1 MTETGHETM
10 TAKGLATRE
19 KLLQAAA
26 KAFAEF
32 GYERTRISDIVQFA
46 GVSHGNFYRH
56 FADKDEILFAV
67 LHPLIGEVHQASSR
81 GAGDKQIPT
90 EAELIERNTA
100 FFRAYARQRHL
111 LRVMREAAAQADKEK
126 FLDLWLTER
135 NKFIDRTA
143 GWLKSLQLQGYLT
156 IGSKPQ
162 LLAEALGALTEQLA
176 YVHIGLPKQA
186 PRHEQ
191 IDELGR
197 ICGHIWYMSIFGAVP
212 DLPGAPVGR
221 QESAPERT
229 GAQ

>member
-1 MTETGHETM
+1 MAETGHETM

-32 GYERTRISDIVQFA
+32 GYERTRISDIVQIA

-67 LHPLIGEVHQASSR
+67 LQPLLAEVHQASGR
-81 GAGDKQIPT
+81 GPGDKQIPT
-90 EAELIERNTA
+90 EADLVERNTA
-100 FFRAYARQRHL
+100 FFRAYAKQRLL

-126 FLDLWLTER
+126 FLDLWIRER
-135 NKFIDRTA
+135 GKFINRTA
-143 GWLKSLQLQGYLT
+143 TWLKGLQQQGHLAV
-156 IGSKPQ
+156 GKKPQ

-176 YVHIGLPKQA
+176 YVHIGLAKQT

-197 ICGHIWYMSIFGAVP
+197 ICGHIWYLSIFGDAT
-212 DLPGAPVGR
+212 DLPQVARGG
-221 QESAPERT
+221 QESAAQHT
-229 GAQ
+229 GVQ